1 MIPWGKKWQPGPV
14 FLPGKSHGQR
24 SLASYGPKAHE
35 ESDTIEHTCIQAE
48 LDVQGD
54 QVAAEDLTRA
64 LILSS
69 GVQKE

>member
-1 MIPWGKKWQPGPV
+1 MATRSSILAWKIPWTEEPGE
-14 FLPGKSHGQR
+14 LWS
-24 SLASYGPKAHE
+24 KAHE